1 MAGSW
6 GQRGRLAVAAGTVGA
21 LVAAYSGA
29 VARAADEPVEITFS
43 YLWTGAEAEALE
55 AVIADFNQSQDG
67 VVVRGVSS
75 PDFQAQLASMSTS
88 EAAFDIS
95 DNFGTGVGAWAEVGL
110 LEPLDAYIE
119 RDGFDVEDFPDSVM
133 EQMRYEG
140 SIYSMPIAVHTQVL
154 LYNRALFAEAGIT
167 EPPETLEEWADA
179 IAATTH
185 VASDGTIEQLGY
197 HNAEIG
203 TSMTT
208 LGMMF
213 GGSWIDDNGV
223 PTPTDAGNLAGLQF
237 YVDNI
242 TNAYGADEVLR
253 FTSGF
258 GEYAS
263 AQNPFFTGQVASVI
277 DGEWQPVMIEQF
289 APDLDYGVAPLPYP
303 ADQPELAGT
312 TQVSTSTLFI
322 PSNAEHKDE
331 AWEFMKYLLGSDGMK
346 AFTRALGNLPARTS
360 LLDDP
365 VYDDIPNF
373 DVWLDALR
381 SENAGAIPSVPY
393 IAEYVADLN
402 TAFDDV
408 VNGRATPEE
417 AMEGVASRAEEYA
430 G

>member
-1 MAGSW
+1 MDRWSGK
-6 GQRGRLAVAAGTVGA
+6 RGRLAVAVVGVLLVGYGGGTVGA
-21 LVAAYSGA
+21 AGG
-29 VARAADEPVEITFS
+29 DPVEITFS

-55 AVIADFNQSQDG
+55 AVIADFNESQEAI
-67 VVVRGVSS
+67 VVKGVSS

-88 EAAFDIS
+88 ESAFDIS
-95 DNFGTGVGAWAEVGL
+95 DNFGSGVGAWAETGL
-110 LEPLDAYIE
+110 LEPLDGYIE
-119 RDGFDVEDFPDSVM
+119 RDGFDVEDFPESVM
-133 EQMRYEG
+133 EQMRYDG
-140 SIYSMPIAVHTQVL
+140 GIYSMPIAVHTQML
-154 LYNRALFAEAGIT
+154 LYNRALYAEAGIT
-167 EPPETLEEWADA
+167 EPPETMEQWADA
-179 IAATTH
+179 IAQTTV

-208 LGMMF
+208 LGMLF
-213 GGSWIDDNGV
+213 GGRWVDDSGA
-223 PTPTDAGNLAGLQF
+223 PTPTDEGNLAGLQF

-242 TNAYGADEVLR
+242 TEPYGADQVLR

-303 ADQPELAGT
+303 ADQPELQGT
-312 TQVSTSTLFI
+312 TEVSTSTLFI

-331 AWEFMKYLLGSDGMK
+331 AWEFMKFLLGADGMT

-365 VYDDIPNF
+365 VYDEIPNF
-373 DVWLDALR
+373 DVWLDGLR
-381 SENAGAIPSVPY
+381 SENAAAIPSVPY
-393 IAEYVADLN
+393 IAEYTADLN
-402 TAFDDV
+402 TAFDDI

-417 AMEGVASRAEEYA
+417 AMEGVASRAAEYA